1 MGYNEENLTSR
12 VLEMF
17 QDEIKRWRIKRNFT
31 IEQMAESMGVST
43 VTYSKWENGKTSPKA
58 EQIPKLADKLGTSI
72 SALFGKEVAARDAN
86 IQVYLKL
93 ANQLTDDDKKTPES
107 VIAAL
112 LHKRNAERTQ
122 DMELELFNKR
132 LREAE
137 ETRKE

>member
-1 MGYNEENLTSR
+1 MGYNEENLTNR

-72 SALFGKEVAARDAN
+72 NALFGKEVAARDAN

-93 ANQLTDDDKKTPES
+93 ANQLTDEDKKTLES

-112 LHKRNAERTQ
+112 LHKSNAERTQ

-137 ETRKE
+137 EKRKE